1 MALRDPGLLDATL
14 TLDERF
20 VLDDFVRRLKEHY
33 GDRLERAAVFG
44 SRARGDVG
52 IDSDIDVLIVLH
64 IAAATEGPEERVV
77 WDLLTA
83 ARTRGMGHVP
93 ISPAVFSI
101 ERFVELRDRERRF
114 ALDAD
119 REGIRL

>member
-52 IDSDIDVLIVLH
+52 IDSDIDVLIVLRVG
-64 IAAATEGPEERVV
+64 AAAEGPEERVV
-77 WDLLTA
+77 WELLTA
-83 ARTRGMGHVP
+83 ARTRGRGHVP

-114 ALDAD
+114 ALDAE